1 MIRQNIF
8 RQIPSQKCIIRFLI
22 ILSGML
28 TVNLMSAQNPAIM
41 ENIPLHQR
49 WLFPIPDIKTD
60 TSLSTSS
67 EEQNKNIGIHLKS
80 EEHTSEL
87 QSRGHLVCRL
97 LLEKKNIRLDTSC
110 ASLSNNFISRFLYL
124 IEKRHY

>member
-67 EEQNKNIGIHLKS
+67 EEQNKNIGIHLFSDSRS

-97 LLEKKNIRLDTSC
+97 L
-110 ASLSNNFISRFLYL
+110 
-124 IEKRHY
+124 